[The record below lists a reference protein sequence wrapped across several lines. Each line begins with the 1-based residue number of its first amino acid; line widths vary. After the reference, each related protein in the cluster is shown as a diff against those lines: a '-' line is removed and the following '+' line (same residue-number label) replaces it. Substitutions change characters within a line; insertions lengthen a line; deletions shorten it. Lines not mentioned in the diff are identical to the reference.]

1 MSASGRQPRAR
12 RGERRIIERPRLL
25 KLLDETEARTIL
37 LVAPAGYGKTILLR
51 QWVKTLSGAVCLTL
65 TRAHRDVATLADDLA
80 AALSPGEEETRFVR
94 EYVRARGNPQK
105 AARAVGKVLAQLV
118 TKHRPQWIV
127 LDDYHELGD
136 AAEATEAIE
145 ELLDVPATRFL
156 VAGRTRPA
164 WATSRRIVYGDLTEI
179 ARDSLAMNAEESKR
193 LLGRRPDVEDL
204 IRQSEGWPAV
214 LGLASTAKAF
224 HAPGEALPAALYDYF
239 AEELFRAAPESIRG
253 RLSELALASDLSYDS
268 LEARF
273 GDRARQVVDEAR
285 ELGFM
290 SLGKALEL
298 HPLLREFLLQKLAE
312 TANFEAAVRAAI
324 ADAVAN
330 ESWDTAFELILRFR
344 IHDQVEAV
352 LEAGYRPLVRTGR
365 LGTLSSFSSAIRAA
379 PTFPPPIVDLV
390 EAEVAHR
397 DGDFSLASEIS
408 ERVIDRLPEF
418 HNFRSRPHA
427 IIGQKAYIHG
437 DHQAAEEAF
446 ERSYALARADSD
458 KADAI
463 YGWALASLQGEHGDP
478 TWIVSTLKNR
488 RHRSPLDLLRHSI
501 AELAR
506 RHFDEGFADGVP
518 VAEGLHILSQV
529 EDPRTRS
536 SFLFSAAYFC
546 AVTGDYSGASH
557 LIGESLK
564 EISAYDLDFARPHA
578 WWTVA
583 FVELGLRRFGACE
596 RALQKVEDAAHDKPL
611 GYHILNARTL
621 RARLALQTGQ
631 LDVARELVALPGSE
645 QALPSIHAEYLGTRA
660 LVYAAA
666 DEFQAAHTEAR
677 KAEAA
682 SRAVET
688 RVLARAV
695 DAIVGLQDDDR
706 APVVDLWSCA
716 QAFGAWDPVVAACRT
731 SPALADALLR
741 LENTKPRLAALFQ
754 ASNDQGLARLGG
766 LRTRSTR
773 TPSQVLSPRE
783 LEVLELLARG
793 FRNSDVAK
801 ALVISPSTT
810 KVHVRHILEK
820 LGVRTRTEAVARFTS
835 EN

>member
-136 AAEATEAIE
+136 AAEATEVIE

-214 LGLASTAKAF
+214 LGLASTARAF

-324 ADAVAN
+324 ADAVAH

-408 ERVIDRLPEF
+408 ERVIDRLPET
-418 HNFRSRPHA
+418 HALRSRAHA
-427 IIGQKAYIHG
+427 IIGQSAWIRGNPEVAHL
-437 DHQAAEEAF
+437 AF
-446 ERSYALARADSD
+446 ENAHRAAVDDSD
-458 KADAI
+458 YAEAL
-463 YGWALASLQGEHGDP
+463 YGWALNSLHSELGDATP
-478 TWIVSTLKNR
+478 LISVLAGR
-488 RHRSPLDLLRHSI
+488 RHRSPLDRLRYSI
-501 AELAR
+501 VEMAQQ
-506 RHFDEGFADGVP
+506 HFHGGFAAGVRT
-518 VAEGLHILSQV
+518 AEGLHVLNQV
-529 EDPRTRS
+529 ADPRTRS
-536 SFLFSAAYFC
+536 SFLATGAYF
-546 AVTGDYSGASH
+546 VGLTGNYSYGAE
-557 LIGESLK
+557 LIDLALK
-564 EISAYDLDFARPHA
+564 EIDTFDLDFARPHA
-578 WWTVA
+578 WWTHG
-583 FVELGLRRFGACE
+583 FIELGLRRFGACE
-596 RALQKVEDAAHDKPL
+596 RSLQRVEDSTSDKPV

-631 LDVARELVALPGSE
+631 LDLARELVGLQETEVAM
-645 QALPSIHAEYLGTRA
+645 PSIHAEYYGTRA
-660 LVYAAA
+660 LIFAATGELTRA
-666 DEFQAAHTEAR
+666 LEEATHSER
-677 KAEAA
+677 V
-682 SRAVET
+682 STAVET
-688 RVLARAV
+688 RVLAAAAR
-695 DAIVGLQDDDR
+695 G
-706 APVVDLWSCA
+706 VVSALSGDQLGVIQLWELA
-716 QAFGAWDPVVAACRT
+716 QSLGTWDPLIFACRS
-731 SPALADALLR
+731 SPTLAASLLQLDAAR
-741 LENTKPRLAALFQ
+741 PRLAGLYQ
-754 ASNDQGLARLGG
+754 ASNDRALARQSG
-766 LRTRSTR
+766 LRTRSSR
-773 TPSQVLSPRE
+773 PPSQVLSPRE

-793 FRNSDVAK
+793 FKNRDVAK
-801 ALVISPSTT
+801 ALVISQSTT

-820 LGVRTRTEAVARFTS
+820 LGVRSRTEAVARFTS